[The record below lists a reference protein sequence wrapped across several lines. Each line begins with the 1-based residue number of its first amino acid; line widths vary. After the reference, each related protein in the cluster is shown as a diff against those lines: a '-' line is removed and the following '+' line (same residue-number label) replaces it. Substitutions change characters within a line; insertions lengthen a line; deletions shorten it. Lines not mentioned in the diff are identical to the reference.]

1 MELLSGYRRGFE
13 VTILSAAL
21 IAAIT
26 VAPADRLA
34 MADRLFNRGAYADAK
49 VEYETLRGENLLP
62 YDDLLYRLAECDR
75 ALGRNDAA
83 RVSYNELL
91 EKYPTSR
98 HADRSRLMCALA
110 GTDEQKRSELKVLDS
125 DRVAADIRSAAL
137 YHLGVLNN
145 DANAFER
152 CVAVAP
158 KGRYAPYAKLRR
170 ASLFAASND
179 ATVRR
184 EAVRLLLEIAF
195 SGNGE
200 FSEEALYLA
209 ATTSYGEKRY
219 GEAATLFRRYMK
231 GYPKGKHIQDSVTV
245 CAWCEYLNGKYA
257 DAISL
262 CGAGKTEDAAF
273 LLAASTHATGD
284 SAKAKAL
291 FEAYIEK
298 FPQGRYRKDA
308 ELPLAR
314 LGFAEAEKSGDAT
327 KALECA
333 RRAAAISNSPSDR
346 LRVAWA
352 FEKCGSVED
361 AEREYIAVA
370 TEFPATPDAAE
381 AMFRK
386 ALSDLREERWAAAEL
401 SLSEALAGKLD
412 PRRHAEAL
420 YWRGIAA
427 IRLGHEEEGVA
438 HLKTALEKGLTLDQ
452 SREARLL
459 VADCDFNA
467 GRRDEARAA
476 YSRLVKEG
484 AAARM
489 SAAKTL
495 AVGKLL
501 FPGEEADL
509 CAKALIRSDIP
520 EWRQAG
526 YALQGAVEEEA
537 KSYAAAIDSYRKSM
551 AENCKTEDLPRVA
564 ARLGALESA
573 NAEWDAAEVT
583 LARAIELNADDVLAR
598 AESYLHLAEAA
609 VAKNNIKTARA
620 YATVVVTLF
629 ENTSF
634 AKPAEEILKAHPEE
648 AK

>member
-1 MELLSGYRRGFE
+1 MTLF
-13 VTILSAAL
+13 SAAL
-21 IAAIT
+21 IAAIS

-34 MADRLFNRGAYADAK
+34 MADRLFNRGAYSDAR
-49 VEYETLRGENLLP
+49 VEYETLRGENVLP

-75 ALGRNDAA
+75 ALGRNEAA
-83 RVSYNELL
+83 RASYLELVA
-91 EKYPTSR
+91 KYPTSR
-98 HADRSRLMCALA
+98 HADRSRLMCAFA
-110 GTDEQKRSELKVLDS
+110 GNDDQKRSELRVLDS

-145 DANAFER
+145 DITSFER
-152 CVAVAP
+152 CVSVAP

-170 ASLFAASND
+170 ASMIASSKDAAE
-179 ATVRR
+179 RR
-184 EAVRLLLEIAF
+184 QAVRLLLEIAF
-195 SGNGE
+195 EKNGE

-219 GEAATLFRRYMK
+219 SEAATLLRRYMK
-231 GYPKGKHIQDSVTV
+231 SYPKGKHLNDSISI
-245 CAWCEYLNGKYA
+245 CAWCEYLTGKYA

-262 CGAGKTEDAAF
+262 CGSGSTEDTAF
-273 LLAASTHATGD
+273 LLAAATHASGD
-284 SAKAKAL
+284 SAKAKPL
-291 FEAYIEK
+291 FEAYMER

-314 LGFAEAEKSGDAT
+314 ISFAEAEKAGDNA

-333 RRAAAISNSPSDR
+333 RRAAAISNSASDR

-352 FEKCGSVED
+352 YEKSGAVDD
-361 AEREYIAVA
+361 AEREYLAIAA
-370 TEFPATPDAAE
+370 EFPATSDAAE

-386 ALSDLREERWAAAEL
+386 ALADLREERWAAAEL
-401 SLSEALAGKLD
+401 SLAEALAGKLEQH
-412 PRRHAEAL
+412 RRAEAL

-427 IRLGHEEEGVA
+427 MRMGHEEEGVE

-459 VADCDFNA
+459 IADCAYNA
-467 GRRDEARAA
+467 GRRDEAKQA
-476 YSRLVKEG
+476 YSKLVKEG

-501 FPGEEADL
+501 FPGEEAEI
-509 CAKALIRSDIP
+509 CAKALIKSEAP

-526 YALQGAVEEEA
+526 YALQGAVEEDA
-537 KSYAAAIDSYRKSM
+537 KSYAAAIESYRRCM

-564 ARLGALESA
+564 ARLGALEAA
-573 NAEWDAAEVT
+573 NGDWNAAEVT
-583 LARAIELNADDVLAR
+583 LARAVELNVDDVMAR

-609 VAKNNIKTARA
+609 VAKGNIKTARA
-620 YATVVVTLF
+620 YATVVAELF
-629 ENTSF
+629 EGTPF
-634 AKPAEEILKAHPEE
+634 AKDAAEILNAHPEE
-648 AK
+648 TK

>member
-1 MELLSGYRRGFE
+1 M
-13 VTILSAAL
+13 TILSALL

-34 MADRLFNRGAYADAK
+34 MADRLFNRGAYADARA
-49 VEYETLRGENLLP
+49 EYEALRGENVLP

-75 ALGRNDAA
+75 AIGKKAEA
-83 RVSYNELL
+83 RASYGELL
-91 EKYPTSR
+91 ANFPASR
-98 HADRSRLMCALA
+98 HADRARLMCALA
-110 GTDEQKRSELKVLDS
+110 GTDDEQRSELRVLDS

-145 DANAFER
+145 DVDAFER
-152 CVAVAP
+152 CVSVSP

-170 ASLFAASND
+170 ASLLAASKD
-179 ATVRR
+179 ATERSM
-184 EAVRLLLEIAF
+184 AVRLLLEIAF
-195 SGNGE
+195 SNNGE

-209 ATTSYGEKRY
+209 STTSYGEKRY

-231 GYPKGKHIQDSVTV
+231 YYPKGKHIHDAVAI
-245 CAWCEYLNGKYA
+245 CAWCDYLNGKYA

-262 CGAGKTEDAAF
+262 CGNGTTEDTAF
-273 LLAASTHATGD
+273 LLAASTHASGD
-284 SAKAKAL
+284 SAKAKPL
-291 FEAYIEK
+291 FEAYVEK
-298 FPQGRYRKDA
+298 YPQGRYRKDA

-314 LGFAEAEKSGDAT
+314 IGFAEAEKAGDTA

-333 RRAAAISNSPSDR
+333 RHAAAISNSPADR

-352 FEKCGSVED
+352 YEKCGAVDD
-361 AEREYIAVA
+361 AEREYLAVA
-370 TEFPATPDAAE
+370 ADFPSTSEAAE

-386 ALSDLREERWAAAEL
+386 ALADLREERWSAAEL
-401 SLSEALAGKLD
+401 SLAEALGGKLD

-438 HLKTALEKGLTLDQ
+438 HLKAAIEKGLNLDQ

-459 VADCDFNA
+459 IADCDYNS
-467 GRRDEARAA
+467 GRRDEAKAA
-476 YSRLVKEG
+476 YSRLIKEG

-501 FPGEEADL
+501 FPGEEADI
-509 CAKALIRSDIP
+509 CAKALIKSESA

-526 YALQGAVEEEA
+526 YALQGFVEDEA
-537 KSYAAAIDSYRKSM
+537 KSFSSAIESFRKCM

-564 ARLGALESA
+564 ARLGALEAA
-573 NAEWDAAEVT
+573 NGDWDAAEVT
-583 LARAIELNADDVLAR
+583 LSRAVELNADNVLAR
-598 AESYLHLAEAA
+598 AESYLHLAEVS
-609 VAKNNIKTARA
+609 VAKKNIKNARA

-629 ENTSF
+629 EGTPF
-634 AKPAEEILKAHPEE
+634 AKDAEEILKAHPED